1 MTIRNRGVRARKGIV
16 RLIGEIFR
24 ALVYKTIAVISRGN
38 ALNVANQKV
47 LSRDGIS
54 INIKLISSAGRANN
68 NLVHATKYSS
78 LETSAF
84 LVKASLVARVRA
96 VKSE

>member
-1 MTIRNRGVRARKGIV
+1 M
-16 RLIGEIFR
+16 
-24 ALVYKTIAVISRGN
+24 Y
-38 ALNVANQKV
+38 
-47 LSRDGIS
+47 
-54 INIKLISSAGRANN
+54 N